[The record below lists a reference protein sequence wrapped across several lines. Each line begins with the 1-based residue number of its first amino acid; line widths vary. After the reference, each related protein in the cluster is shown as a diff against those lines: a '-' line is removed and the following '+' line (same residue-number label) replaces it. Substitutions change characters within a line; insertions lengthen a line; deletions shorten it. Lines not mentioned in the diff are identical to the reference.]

1 MITRLAFYAL
11 LALAVYTALPA
22 HAQSLT
28 ELRTQLQAA
37 LQRNLGRSMQAG
49 ALPHI
54 DLKTGAVTRYYP
66 TENHE
71 IILRLDEVY
80 VMCATL
86 VTEDG
91 AKALVDYYLTESGG
105 RFAVIRTEINNRAPL
120 RMLMDSGQAKRLD

>member
-120 RMLMDSGQAKRLD
+120 RALMDAGRAKRLD

>member
-11 LALAVYTALPA
+11 LALAVCTALPA
-22 HAQSLT
+22 HAQTLT

-120 RMLMDSGQAKRLD
+120 RALMDAGRAKRLD

>member
-11 LALAVYTALPA
+11 LALAVCTALPA
-22 HAQSLT
+22 QAQSLT

-120 RMLMDSGQAKRLD
+120 RALMDSGRAKRLD

>member
-1 MITRLAFYAL
+1 MITRLACYVL
-11 LALAVYTALPA
+11 VALAVCTALPA
-22 HAQSLT
+22 QAQSLT

-37 LQRNLGRSMQAG
+37 LQRNLGRSMLAG

-71 IILRLDEVY
+71 IILRMDEIY

-91 AKALVDYYLTESGG
+91 TEALVDYYLTESGG

-120 RMLMDSGQAKRLD
+120 RALMDAGRAKRLD